1 MDPIESEI
9 INDPVI
15 RAQYDAALALDMPLR
30 RRPHSELA
38 RLQELEE
45 AVQEAWDA
53 YDQGHSAKQAI
64 RMVGKALGWA

>member
-1 MDPIESEI
+1 MHL
-9 INDPVI
+9 
-15 RAQYDAALALDMPLR
+15 YDSPYGARGAGELPNPPKGQSGVSR
-30 RRPHSELA
+30 SHSELA